1 MPSVAPPP
9 TSVAAITLS
18 VYRAPSC
25 TKAFGVSDHNLPN
38 LPVIL
43 GPNIIGSVKMF
54 NMNALS
60 RVTGAFDYVRDGGGS
75 IQTIDGGRG
84 YNVFNFDA
92 SRSSALYSVSETV
105 QPSSLVFNY
114 VIKY

>member
-1 MPSVAPPP
+1 MLS
-9 TSVAAITLS
+9 TLIK
-18 VYRAPSC
+18 A
-25 TKAFGVSDHNLPN
+25 TKNHLKMSFGSFVL
-38 LPVIL
+38 L
-43 GPNIIGSVKMF
+43 PNIIGSVKMY

-60 RVTGAFDYVRDGGGS
+60 RVTGAFDYVRDGSGS
-75 IQTIDGGRG
+75 IQTVDGGVG
-84 YNVFNFDA
+84 HNVFNFDA

>member
-25 TKAFGVSDHNLPN
+25 TKVFGVSDHNLPN

-43 GPNIIGSVKMF
+43 GPNITGIF
-54 NMNALS
+54 TTHNHYPYLS
-60 RVTGAFDYVRDGGGS
+60 GAFSSAGTNGVGLGYAS
-75 IQTIDGGRG
+75 TIPVLKL
-84 YNVFNFDA
+84 NMDA
-92 SRSSALYSVSETV
+92 SKCSAIYSKGETV

>member
-1 MPSVAPPP
+1 MS
-9 TSVAAITLS
+9 
-18 VYRAPSC
+18 
-25 TKAFGVSDHNLPN
+25 FGSFVLLPN
-38 LPVIL
+38 IT
-43 GPNIIGSVKMF
+43 GSVKMF

-75 IQTIDGGRG
+75 IQTVDGGVG